1 MNAQAKGMQR
11 NGASVRDI
19 IMAKAIQNGYNPYC
33 KSTDANARRVTDD
46 MKAKVKHIS
55 IPETKAVTVKN
66 KPVVRE
72 VVLAPVKKEV
82 RPHREIVSIE
92 NFEVVTRRSR
102 SLSFGMMVSV
112 LVSAM
117 VLAMVVYSGS
127 FINDEARRYNELSS
141 TLAALKEDDKN
152 LSLALEEKNDIEII
166 EDIAVNELGMVAAN
180 ATEQGY
186 LSLSAGDSVRVYDVD
201 NDNASP
207 TVNLLNTF
215 GDKISGFLEYL
226 D

>member
-1 MNAQAKGMQR
+1 MNAQANVMQR
-11 NGASVRDI
+11 NGATVRDI

-33 KSTDANARRVTDD
+33 RSTDADARRVTDD
-46 MKAKVKHIS
+46 MRAKAKHI
-55 IPETKAVTVKN
+55 AVPQTRAVAVKN

-72 VVLAPVKKEV
+72 VVMAPAKKEV
-82 RPHREIVSIE
+82 RPHREVISIE

-141 TLAALKEDDKN
+141 TLAVLKEEEKT
-152 LSLALEEKNDIEII
+152 LSLALEEKNDIEVI
-166 EDIAVNELGMVAAN
+166 ENIALNELGMVAAT

-186 LSLSAGDSVRVYDVD
+186 LSLSAGDGVRVYDVENED
-201 NDNASP
+201 ASL

-215 GDKISGFLEYL
+215 GEKISGFLEYL

>member
-1 MNAQAKGMQR
+1 MNAQTNVMHR
-11 NGASVRDI
+11 NGTSVRDV

-33 KSTDANARRVTDD
+33 KSTDADARRVTDD
-46 MKAKVKHIS
+46 MRAKASRVIV
-55 IPETKAVTVKN
+55 PETKAVTVKN

-72 VVLAPVKKEV
+72 VVAASAKKEV
-82 RPHREIVSIE
+82 RPHREIISIE
-92 NFEVVTRRSR
+92 NFEVVTKKNR

-141 TLAALKEDDKN
+141 TLAALKEEDKN
-152 LSLALEEKNDIEII
+152 LSLALEEKNDIEVI
-166 EDIAVNELGMVAAN
+166 EDIAVNELGMVAAS

-186 LSLSAGDSVRVYDVD
+186 LSLSAGDTVRVYNVENED
-201 NDNASP
+201 ASL

-215 GDKISGFLEYL
+215 GEKISGFLEYL